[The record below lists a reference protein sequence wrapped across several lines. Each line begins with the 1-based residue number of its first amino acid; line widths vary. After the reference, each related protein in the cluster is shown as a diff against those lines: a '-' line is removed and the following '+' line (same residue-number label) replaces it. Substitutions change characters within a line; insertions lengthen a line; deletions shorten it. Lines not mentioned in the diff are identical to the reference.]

1 MAVSES
7 PHIEPVSTAH
17 GYCIA
22 LYDALSAKADG
33 DTFTGKVTEVYQTLG
48 ISNQY
53 YSRIIRA
60 LVEVGSIEH
69 VQRGH
74 HKRPTIYRLIDRPTR
89 EQLEQYDFLT
99 PGTKR
104 KRVTDKELLQRL
116 EKLERSTQGIDV
128 IAAFTNLEARIKALE
143 KKQSGGT

>member
-1 MAVSES
+1 MGTTES
-7 PHIEPVSTAH
+7 PHTEPVSTAH

-22 LYDALSAKADG
+22 LYDALEQKADG

-53 YSRIIRA
+53 YSRILQA
-60 LVEVGSIEH
+60 LVEVGSVEY

-74 HKRPTIYRLIDRPTR
+74 HKRPTIYRLIERPTR
-89 EQLEQYDFLT
+89 EKLEQYDFLT
-99 PGTKR
+99 PYR
-104 KRVTDKELLQRL
+104 KRATVSDKELLQRL
-116 EKLERSTQGIDV
+116 ETLERSTQGIDV

-143 KKQSGGT
+143 KQQTGGT

>member
-1 MAVSES
+1 MAVTES
-7 PHIEPVSTAH
+7 PHTEPDNAAH

-22 LYDALSAKADG
+22 LYDALTKKASG

-53 YSRIIRA
+53 YSRIIRG
-60 LVEVGSIEH
+60 LLETGSIEH

-74 HKRPTIYRLIDRPTR
+74 HKRPTIYKLIKRPTIEEL
-89 EQLEQYDFLT
+89 EQLDFLT
-99 PGTKR
+99 PHTRRDK
-104 KRVTDKELLQRL
+104 VTDKEILTRL
-116 EKLERSTQGIDV
+116 ANLERSTQGIDV

-143 KKQSGGT
+143 KQQTGGT

>member
-1 MAVSES
+1 MAVTES
-7 PHIEPVSTAH
+7 PHTEPDNTAH

-22 LYDALSAKADG
+22 LYDALKKKASG

-53 YSRIIRA
+53 YSRIIRG
-60 LVEVGSIEH
+60 LLETGSIEH

-74 HKRPTIYRLIDRPTR
+74 HRRPTIYKLIKRPTIEEL
-89 EQLEQYDFLT
+89 EQLDFLT
-99 PGTKR
+99 PSTRRAK
-104 KRVTDKELLQRL
+104 VTDKEILTRL
-116 EKLERSTQGIDV
+116 ANLERSTQGIDV

-143 KKQSGGT
+143 KQQTGGT